1 VAEVSGHGVHAGSPP
16 MRFNAVRIRVRR
28 PRPRSRAMRAHPAAP
43 LRLQRS
49 LGAATVMAVHRG
61 GQHVLGVREVGM
73 R

>member
-1 VAEVSGHGVHAGSPP
+1 
-16 MRFNAVRIRVRR
+16 
-28 PRPRSRAMRAHPAAP
+28 